1 MVLEGLRKLLTGEGS
16 SGRGEPV
23 NDEHRLRVATCALL
37 LEAMHAD
44 DAVDA
49 AESSLLNAAVAQR
62 FGLPPEEVADLLA
75 AADTQRRE
83 ASDLFRF
90 TRLINEHFTRPRKL
104 AVVASLWR
112 VVYSDGRLEEREDA
126 LMHRVA
132 NLLQLRHEELIALK
146 LQVKAERPAEPR

>member
-1 MVLEGLRKLLTGEGS
+1 MLEGLRKLLAGERS
-16 SGRGEPV
+16 SGQSEPV
-23 NDEHRLRVATCALL
+23 NDERRLRVATCALL

-44 DAVDA
+44 ETVDA
-49 AESSLLNAAVAQR
+49 AESSLLNASVAQR

-90 TRLINEHFTRPRKL
+90 TRLINEHFTRAQKF

-146 LQVKAERPAEPR
+146 LQVKAERTEGPR